1 MQHGPHHLH
10 VSELATHGLTHDH
23 VRRRVRD
30 GWLESLGNGSYLVV
44 TPPTSENPAVWRR
57 ELARRRV
64 AATLTALPGAHA
76 RSTSAALIHRLPTL
90 HLPHRVEVA
99 RRAEIRS
106 RRDALDCRV
115 AWGPPPEDV
124 GGVFTQRVAET
135 VVEVAACHGAE
146 AGLIVA
152 GAALHRGLSHAQLCD
167 ALALHDRRKGVNMA
181 RVVVDLADARVES
194 PGESRLRWLCHTYWI
209 ALEPQHSIRD
219 ETGHVFARADFRV
232 AGTRVLI
239 EFDGLGKY
247 DSPRALQAEKLRH
260 LRLERLGY
268 IVVRLTWPALRVQP
282 AAATRRARRCGWRAA
297 ASRASGRRGRATRGR
312 SRPNVRHSCARRA
325 RARRTATA

>member
-1 MQHGPHHLH
+1 MGDSVRVNPPPELLRQRMQHGPHHLH

-44 TPPTSENPAVWRR
+44 TPPTSENPAAWRR

-194 PGESRLRWLCHTYWI
+194 PGESRLRWLCHTYGI
-209 ALEPQHSIRD
+209 ALEPQHPIRD
-219 ETGHVFARADFRV
+219 ETGGVFARADFRV
-232 AGTRVLI
+232 AVLVSSSSST
-239 EFDGLGKY
+239 G
-247 DSPRALQAEKLRH
+247 S
-260 LRLERLGY
+260 
-268 IVVRLTWPALRVQP
+268 
-282 AAATRRARRCGWRAA
+282 
-297 ASRASGRRGRATRGR
+297 ASTT
-312 SRPNVRHSCARRA
+312 A
-325 RARRTATA
+325 RAPCRPRSCVTCVLSVLASSSCG

>member
-44 TPPTSENPAVWRR
+44 TPPTSENPAAWRR

-167 ALALHDRRKGVNMA
+167 ALALHDRRKGGEHGA
-181 RVVVDLADARVES
+181 RRRRS
-194 PGESRLRWLCHTYWI
+194 RGRPG
-209 ALEPQHSIRD
+209 
-219 ETGHVFARADFRV
+219 RV
-232 AGTRVLI
+232 AGG
-239 EFDGLGKY
+239 E
-247 DSPRALQAEKLRH
+247 PAALVVPH
-260 LRLERLGY
+260 LRDRLG
-268 IVVRLTWPALRVQP
+268 
-282 AAATRRARRCGWRAA
+282 AATPDSRRDGPRL
-297 ASRASGRRGRATRGR
+297 
-312 SRPNVRHSCARRA
+312 RPG
-325 RARRTATA
+325 